1 MKVFVFT
8 YDRYDSISTPSLLK
22 KDGVEHTVLCHS
34 EESKKRFIE
43 GGLVDPKSIIA
54 TGMPKGLA
62 NNRNAAL
69 DMMDDGEWAV
79 FFVDDLKKVTE
90 LQDYDARAGTRLGI
104 TMDNQSHF
112 RGMFQKE
119 IGLKQFMRRARE
131 TVAACNAVGAKL
143 GGFCGIENPVFR
155 DAKWRFNVLA
165 DGRAWVVQKSSLRF
179 DTGAQLIDDLCWNAR
194 NIERFGCVV
203 VNQWVLPDCKRYTSG
218 AYGSIEQRMPQKL
231 AEAAH
236 LVKTYPRLIRYAKK
250 AGWPDGSHVVLRRTI
265 TGKQIQQCE
274 RAVVSATRNF
284 APPPP
289 WS

>member
-8 YDRYDSISTPSLLK
+8 YDRYDSISTPLMLK
-22 KDGVEHTVLCHS
+22 ESGVDHTVLCHT
-34 EESKKRFIE
+34 EEAKKRFIE
-43 GGLVDPKSIIA
+43 CGRVDKNNIVA

-69 DMMDDGEWAV
+69 EMMDDGEWAV

-90 LQDYDARAGTRLGI
+90 LQDYDARSDTRLGI
-104 TMDNQSHF
+104 SIDNQSQF
-112 RGMFQKE
+112 RGLFK
-119 IGLKQFMRRARE
+119 KQLSLSSFMRRANE
-131 TVAACNAVGAKL
+131 VVAACGAVGAKL

-165 DGRAWVVQKSSLRF
+165 DGRAWVVQKSSMRF
-179 DTGAQLIDDLCWNAR
+179 DTKAQMIDDLCWTAK

-203 VNQWVLPDCKRYTSG
+203 VNQWVLPDCKRYTAG
-218 AYGSIEQRMPQKL
+218 AYGSIEQRTPQKL
-231 AEAAH
+231 VEAEH

-250 AGWPDGSHVVLRRTI
+250 AGWPDGSHVVLRRTMNS
-265 TGKQIQQCE
+265 KQIQQCE
-274 RAVVSATRNF
+274 RAVIAATRKF

-289 WS
+289 WN